1 MTIQNLKRS
10 MCTKAR
16 SNCHIIQMGERII
29 DLFKNWEN
37 QNLISGKNYD
47 KSFSLVLQPGGPYRF
62 GKLPFNVFHNT
73 HTQLQVGKKLKTLLI

>member
-47 KSFSLVLQPGGPYRF
+47 KSFSLVYNQGDLIGLERF
-62 GKLPFNVFHNT
+62 HSIFSTIRTPNYNLAKN
-73 HTQLQVGKKLKTLLI
+73 